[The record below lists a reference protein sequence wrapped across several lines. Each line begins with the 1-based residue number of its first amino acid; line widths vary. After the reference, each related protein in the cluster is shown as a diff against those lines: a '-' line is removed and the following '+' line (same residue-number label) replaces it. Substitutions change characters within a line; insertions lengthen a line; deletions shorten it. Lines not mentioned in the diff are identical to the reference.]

1 MGKYSLNDIDDENVK
16 SLLNISGSI
25 FEVYE
30 KLRNLEIHNLKDTP
44 EYLKLIESLK
54 SLKKTEN
61 SLYKKFDDAFK
72 IDGIIYT
79 FTEGEIRS
87 NLATE
92 LKNIVEPLK
101 EILIKQRICSRL
113 ARINDTNNNYW
124 TPQNI
129 KVLNIENEVRKDII
143 NSILKILNSYLD
155 NQNSNDIIESLYSFK
170 YNLGFV
176 FEHIEN
182 DFIKQKFSI
191 NENLYLYA
199 LYVAENY
206 DMPIS
211 IVENY
216 KSDFIADIMTSFSK
230 NIIGQTEQTLYNKK
244 YYISFILSQ
253 IIIRAALLLDD
264 EERTEGVKEKFK
276 QLSTLDK
283 MRKRDTTGI
292 DLMLETIEMH
302 NDDRELPRTITRTLN
317 LCNKK
322 KSE

>member
-1 MGKYSLNDIDDENVK
+1 MGKYSLNDVDDENVK

-92 LKNIVEPLK
+92 LKNIVEPSK

-206 DMPIS
+206 DMPVS

>member
-92 LKNIVEPLK
+92 LKNIVEPSK

-155 NQNSNDIIESLYSFK
+155 NQNSNDIIENLYSFK

-253 IIIRAALLLDD
+253 ITIRAALLLDD

-302 NDDRELPRTITRTLN
+302 NEDRELPRTITRTLN